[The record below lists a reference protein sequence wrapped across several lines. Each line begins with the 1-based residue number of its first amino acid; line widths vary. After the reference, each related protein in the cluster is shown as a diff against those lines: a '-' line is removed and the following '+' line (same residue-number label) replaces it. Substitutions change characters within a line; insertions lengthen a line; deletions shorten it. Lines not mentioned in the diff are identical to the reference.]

1 MNESIDRENIVENYI
16 IISNTLLLINT
27 DGEII
32 KINYFMIRA
41 ITREKKNKN
50 LYDM

>member
-32 KINYFMIRA
+32 S
-41 ITREKKNKN
+41 
-50 LYDM
+50 